1 LGDWKLASASFKA
14 FEKKLKKFLNISGK
28 IEAVEMRMYMGLLF
42 LGVRRLLGEK
52 VELGREVEAERE
64 KVALGKE
71 IENMREA
78 VELMRLGEDG
88 EPRALQT
95 QKER

>member
-1 LGDWKLASASFKA
+1 
-14 FEKKLKKFLNISGK
+14 
-28 IEAVEMRMYMGLLF
+28 MYMGLLF

-52 VELGREVEAERE
+52 VELGREVEEERE
-64 KVALGKE
+64 KVELGKE

>member
-1 LGDWKLASASFKA
+1 M
-14 FEKKLKKFLNISGK
+14 
-28 IEAVEMRMYMGLLF
+28 AVKMKMYMGLLF

-52 VELGREVEAERE
+52 GELGREIE
-64 KVALGKE
+64 K
-71 IENMREA
+71 MRED

-95 QKER
+95 QKEK

>member
-1 LGDWKLASASFKA
+1 MGDWKLASAAFKA
-14 FEKKLKKFLNISGK
+14 LQKKLEKFLNPSGK
-28 IEAVEMRMYMGLLF
+28 IVGVKMRMYMGLLF

-52 VELGREVEAERE
+52 VELGREVEEERE
-64 KVALGKE
+64 KVELGRDIEKMKE
-71 IENMREA
+71 EMEWMR
-78 VELMRLGEDG
+78 GGQDG

>member
-1 LGDWKLASASFKA
+1 M
-14 FEKKLKKFLNISGK
+14 
-28 IEAVEMRMYMGLLF
+28 AVKMKMYMGLLF

-52 VELGREVEAERE
+52 VELGI
-64 KVALGKE
+64 E
-71 IENMREA
+71 IEKMRED
-78 VELMRLGEDG
+78 VEWMRGGEDG